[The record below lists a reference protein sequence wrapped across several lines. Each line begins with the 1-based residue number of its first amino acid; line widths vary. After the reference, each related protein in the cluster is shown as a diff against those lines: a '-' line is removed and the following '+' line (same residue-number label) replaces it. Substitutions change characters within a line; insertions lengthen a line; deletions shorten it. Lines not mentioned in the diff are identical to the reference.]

1 MAYTYTNS
9 TTAGRIYDTF
19 ENVRMDDILNKQQ
32 QQYLDDEKKLNKDKN
47 TIRYAIV
54 IGSAILILAL
64 LKIVVKKK

>member
-1 MAYTYTNS
+1 MDYVYTNS
-9 TTAGRIYDTF
+9 PTAGRIYDTF
-19 ENVRMDDILNKQQ
+19 ENVRMDNILNKQQ
-32 QQYLDDEKKLNKDKN
+32 EQYLDDEKKLNKDKN

>member
-1 MAYTYTNS
+1 MAYLNAS
-9 TTAGRIYDTF
+9 SSSSGRIYDTF
-19 ENVRMDDILNKQQ
+19 ENVRMDNILNKQQ

-54 IGSAILILAL
+54 IGGAILILAL